1 MEKGRLTAAFLMSM
15 TFNNDNNASAC
26 LIDSRAGQMMRPD
39 DFQSMSIDE
48 LWALREEIGK
58 TLAAKLET
66 EKRELEAL
74 IEKLGRETAPS
85 PEARQRRPY
94 PKVYPKFQNPAKP
107 AQTWAGRGR
116 QPRWMSE
123 LLAAGKS
130 IDELRIAER
139 A

>member
-1 MEKGRLTAAFLMSM
+1 
-15 TFNNDNNASAC
+15 
-26 LIDSRAGQMMRPD
+26 MMGPD

-130 IDELRIAER
+130 IDELRIAEGV
-139 A
+139 

>member
-1 MEKGRLTAAFLMSM
+1 
-15 TFNNDNNASAC
+15 
-26 LIDSRAGQMMRPD
+26 MMRPGN
-39 DFQSMSIDE
+39 FQSMSIDE

-74 IEKLGRETAPS
+74 IEKLGREFAPS
-85 PEARQRRPY
+85 PVERQRRPY
-94 PKVYPKFQNPAKP
+94 PKVHPKFRNPAEP

-116 QPRWMSE
+116 KPRWLSE

-130 IDELRIAER
+130 IDELRIG
-139 A
+139 